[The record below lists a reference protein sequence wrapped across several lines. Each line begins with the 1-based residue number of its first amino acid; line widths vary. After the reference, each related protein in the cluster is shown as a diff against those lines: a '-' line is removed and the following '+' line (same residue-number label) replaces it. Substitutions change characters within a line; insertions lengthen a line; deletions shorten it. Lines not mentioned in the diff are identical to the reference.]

1 MTPSVDCLVS
11 FFLGGATLQHMRP
24 RDTPLLNA
32 LREHKGERQNGG
44 IYHLTQVDF
53 AYNSNQGCRLS
64 KEQTLKIKY

>member
-1 MTPSVDCLVS
+1 
-11 FFLGGATLQHMRP
+11 MRQ

-32 LREHKGERQNGG
+32 LREQKGERHKGG

-53 AYNSNQGCRLS
+53 AYNSNHGCRLS

>member
-1 MTPSVDCLVS
+1 
-11 FFLGGATLQHMRP
+11 MRP

-32 LREHKGERQNGG
+32 LREQKGERQNGG